1 MRPTSRNNYAHIYMD
16 ISEYNGNYKSN
27 KYNGCTHK
35 KEKAIQTKTLTT
47 VSKSQKK
54 TTKRGRKEKISKRAI

>member
-1 MRPTSRNNYAHIYMD
+1 MD